1 MNTNFYPLRVRDVRA
16 DTDDAV
22 VVTFDLPETL
32 TDVFRFSA
40 GQYLT
45 LRRHVDGSDLRRS
58 YSICSGVDDHG
69 LSVAVRKVSGGAF
82 SNWVNDTLRA
92 GDDIDVMP
100 PQGTFHVIAPESAD
114 DPRQGREFLFIAA
127 GSGITPILSIMKT
140 VLTREPACHC
150 TLIYGNRMQSTTM
163 FKEEL
168 EDLKNLYMT
177 RVVLHHVFSR
187 EQTDAPLSTG
197 RLDREKIA
205 TVLRTLVGIESVD
218 HAFICGPHQMNDEAE
233 AALIEAGLAGER
245 IHIERFGVPPPV
257 ADAAAGA
264 HAIERID
271 VAPVARITI
280 VRDGMHR
287 EIGFTKSD
295 ASILNAASAAGLDMP
310 FSCKSGV
317 CCTCRAKLLRGEV
330 RMERNFA
337 LDKGELDA
345 GFVLTC
351 QAYPVTQEVVLSF
364 DER

>member
-1 MNTNFYPLRVRDVRA
+1 MNTHFYALRVRDVRP

-22 VVTFDLPETL
+22 VVTFDLPDALAET
-32 TDVFRFSA
+32 FRFSA

-45 LRRHVDGSDLRRS
+45 LRQQVDGADLRRS
-58 YSICSGVDDHG
+58 YSICSGVDDRA
-69 LSVAVRKVSGGAF
+69 LSVAVRKVAGGAF
-82 SNWVNDTLRA
+82 STWVNDALRV

-100 PQGTFHVIAPESAD
+100 PQGTFHVSAPASGD
-114 DPRQGREFLFIAA
+114 DLHRGRAFLFIAA

-140 VLTREPACHC
+140 VLAREPACRC
-150 TLIYGNRMQSTTM
+150 TLIYGNRMQSTAM
-163 FKEEL
+163 FKEEI
-168 EDLKNLYMT
+168 EDLKNRYMT

-187 EQTDAPLSTG
+187 EQTDTPLSSG

-205 TVLRTLVGIESVD
+205 RVLQTLVGVEAID
-218 HAFICGPHQMNDEAE
+218 HAFICGPHQVNDEAE
-233 AALIEAGLAGER
+233 MALLDAGLASER
-245 IHIERFGVPPPV
+245 IHIERFGAPPPV
-257 ADAAAGA
+257 AGA
-264 HAIERID
+264 RAEPVRAD

-287 EIGFTKSD
+287 EIRFDKTD
-295 ASILNAASAAGLDMP
+295 TSILDAASGAGLDMP

-330 RMERNFA
+330 RMDRNFA
-337 LDKGELDA
+337 LDKHELDA

-351 QAYPVTQEVVLSF
+351 QAYPVTEEVVLSF

>member
-1 MNTNFYPLRVRDVRA
+1 MNTDFYPLRVRQVRA

-22 VVTFDLPETL
+22 VVTFDLPDGLADT
-32 TDVFRFSA
+32 FRFSA

-45 LRRHVDGSDLRRS
+45 LRQHVDGTDLRRS
-58 YSICSGVDDHG
+58 YSICSGVDDNA
-69 LSVAVRKVSGGAF
+69 LSVAVRKVPGGAF
-82 SNWVNDTLRA
+82 SNWVNDALQV

-100 PQGTFHVIAPESAD
+100 PQGSFHVIAPESVD
-114 DPRQGREFLFIAA
+114 DRASGREFLFIAA

-140 VLTREPACHC
+140 VLAREPHCHC

-187 EQTDAPLSTG
+187 EQTDAPLSGG
-197 RLDREKIA
+197 RLDRDKIG
-205 TVLRTLVGIESVD
+205 TVLRTLVGVDAVD
-218 HAFICGPHQMNDEAE
+218 HAFICGPHQMNDDAE
-233 AALIEAGLAGER
+233 AALLDAGLAAER
-245 IHIERFGVPPPV
+245 IHVERFGVPPPV
-257 ADAAAGA
+257 AGAAAKA
-264 HAIERID
+264 ERID

-287 EIGFTKSD
+287 EIAFRQED
-295 ASILNAASAAGLDMP
+295 PSILDAAAGAGLDMP
-310 FSCKSGV
+310 YSCKSGV

-337 LDKGELDA
+337 LDKAELDA

-351 QAYPVTQEVVLSF
+351 QAYPVTEEVVLSF

>member
-1 MNTNFYPLRVRDVRA
+1 MDTHFYPLRVRDVRA

-22 VVTFDLPETL
+22 VVTFELPGTL
-32 TDVFRFSA
+32 TDTFRFSA

-45 LRRHVDGSDLRRS
+45 LRRHVDGADLRRS
-58 YSICSGVDDHG
+58 YSICSGVDDQA
-69 LSVAVRKVSGGAF
+69 LSVAVRKVPGGAF
-82 SNWVNDTLRA
+82 SNWVNETLRI
-92 GDDIDVMP
+92 GEDVDVMP

-114 DPRQGREFLFIAA
+114 DPVQGREFLFIAA

-140 VLTREPACHC
+140 VLAREPHCHC

-187 EQTDAPLSTG
+187 EQTDVPLSSG
-197 RLDREKIA
+197 RLDRDKIA
-205 TVLRTLVGIESVD
+205 TVLSALVGVEAID
-218 HAFICGPHQMNDEAE
+218 HAFICGPHEMNDEAE
-233 AALIEAGLAGER
+233 RALLDAGLAGER
-245 IHIERFGVPPPV
+245 IHIERFGAPPPV
-257 ADAAAGA
+257 AGAAPRAQRVG
-264 HAIERID
+264 

-287 EIGFTKSD
+287 EIGFGKD
-295 ASILNAASAAGLDMP
+295 DLNILEAASGAGLDMP
-310 FSCKSGV
+310 YSCKSGV
-317 CCTCRAKLLRGEV
+317 CCTCRAKLLQGEV

-337 LDKGELDA
+337 LDKHELEA

-351 QAYPVTQEVVLSF
+351 QAYPVTDAVVLSF

>member
-22 VVTFDLPETL
+22 VVTFDLPDALADT
-32 TDVFRFSA
+32 FRFSA

-45 LRRHVDGSDLRRS
+45 LRQHVDGSDLRRS

-69 LSVAVRKVSGGAF
+69 LSVAVRKVAGGAF
-82 SNWVNDTLRA
+82 SNWVNDALRA
-92 GDDIDVMP
+92 GDDIEVMP

-114 DPRQGREFLFIAA
+114 TPRRGREFLFIAA

-140 VLTREPACHC
+140 VLAREPHCHC

-163 FKEEL
+163 FKEDL

-187 EQTDAPLSTG
+187 EQTDAPMSSG
-197 RLDREKIA
+197 RLDREKIGE
-205 TVLRTLVGIESVD
+205 VVRTLVGVDSID
-218 HAFICGPHQMNDEAE
+218 HAFICGPHQMNDEAY
-233 AALIEAGLAGER
+233 AALLEEGLAAER
-245 IHIERFGVPPPV
+245 IHIERFGAPPPV
-257 ADAAAGA
+257 AGVVARA
-264 HAIERID
+264 ERVD
-271 VAPVARITI
+271 VAPLARVTI

-287 EIGFTKSD
+287 EIGFKKAD
-295 ASILNAASAAGLDMP
+295 ASILEAASGAGLEMP

-337 LDKGELDA
+337 LDKAEIDA

-351 QAYPVTQEVVLSF
+351 QAYPVTEEVVLSF

>member
-1 MNTNFYPLRVRDVRA
+1 MNTHFYPLRVRQVRA

-22 VVTFDLPETL
+22 VVTFDLPDDLADT
-32 TDVFRFSA
+32 FRFSA

-45 LRRHVDGSDLRRS
+45 LRRHVDGADLRRS
-58 YSICSGVDDHG
+58 YSICSGVEDQA
-69 LSVAVRKVSGGAF
+69 LSVAVRKVPGGTF
-82 SNWVNDTLRA
+82 SNWVNVDLRVGEA
-92 GDDIDVMP
+92 IDVMP
-100 PQGTFHVIAPESAD
+100 PQGTFHVIAPEPGD
-114 DPRQGREFLFIAA
+114 DLHRGREYLFVAA

-140 VLTREPACHC
+140 VLAKEPNCHC
-150 TLIYGNRMQSTTM
+150 TLIYGNRMQRTTM

-187 EQTDAPLSTG
+187 EQTDTELSSG
-197 RLDREKIA
+197 RLDRAKIG
-205 TVLRTLVGIESVD
+205 TVLRTLVGVDALD
-218 HAFICGPHQMNDEAE
+218 HAFICGPHEMNDEAE
-233 AALIEAGLAGER
+233 LALRDAGLAPER
-245 IHIERFGVPPPV
+245 IHIERFGAPPPV
-257 ADAAAGA
+257 AGAPARAARTD
-264 HAIERID
+264 I
-271 VAPVARITI
+271 APVARITI

-287 EIGFTKSD
+287 EVGFSKDD
-295 ASILNAASAAGLDMP
+295 ASILEAASSAGLDMP

-317 CCTCRAKLLRGEV
+317 CCACRAKLLRGEV

-337 LDKGELDA
+337 LDKQEIEA